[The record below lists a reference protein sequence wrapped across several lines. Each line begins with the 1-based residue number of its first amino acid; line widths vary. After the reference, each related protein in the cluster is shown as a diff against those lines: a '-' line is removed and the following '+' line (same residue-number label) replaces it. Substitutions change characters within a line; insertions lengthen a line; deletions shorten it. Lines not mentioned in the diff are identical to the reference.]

1 MQNRGRATSTAAV
14 SQNGVEAT
22 GGKEQWRRKTFSET
36 IRFFPNA
43 AYVEHSDKGEPCWGG
58 HSGWRQSF
66 LTATSNGQTMEGL
79 PLKIEEEHDEGFG
92 FWNI

>member
-1 MQNRGRATSTAAV
+1 MRLTLNTPIRGNHA
-14 SQNGVEAT
+14 GV
-22 GGKEQWRRKTFSET
+22 
-36 IRFFPNA
+36 
-43 AYVEHSDKGEPCWGG
+43 G

-66 LTATSNGQTMEGL
+66 LTANGNGQKLESL